1 MVLKLLGG
9 MQSKYSQG
17 PDGISTKLLKV
28 IIPHILSPLTHCFNL
43 SFQQAFVAT
52 QFRSARVIPVYKSG
66 KRDDYSNYRP
76 ISLLSSMC
84 RLQERIVARQL
95 TGYLNKHAL
104 LYPLQFGF
112 RGGHSCLHAVLLF
125 LNFLLEGKYDLSG
138 VPRHTIA
145 VFLDLKKA
153 FDTVDH
159 EILLRKLENLGAG
172 CKEVA
177 WFRHYLQGRRQTVV
191 INGVASNEA
200 TMSCG
205 VPQGSVLGPL
215 LFLIFI
221 NDAPTGFRDLL
232 TILFADDTTLQM
244 SDQDAHALFGKV
256 NDALALASDWFKAN
270 KLTLH
275 PSKTKYIFFSA
286 GQHIEPID
294 ETLTLDGVAIE
305 QIGLNCETKWFK
317 FLGMRLD
324 DKLSWEGQRAHVYQK
339 AAAGTFMLARLKRTV
354 PHRIRLMIYN
364 SLVRPYFEYCIEV
377 WGCSKAS
384 NLKVFFKLQKMCV
397 RHISGAGYR
406 SHTDPLF
413 ASNKILKIEDLVKY
427 KLLTLAH
434 QAFYAS
440 RPLPPPLANLF
451 CISEPPNR
459 NLLFKL
465 SQHGSIFGIDYPTV
479 RIPKLWSLED
489 LEMRNIKKLEAFK
502 SALYSNLVETY
513 HTEVSCDNPLCRDCN

>member
-1 MVLKLLGG
+1 MLKFLGG
-9 MQSKYSQG
+9 MQSKCSQG
-17 PDGISTKLLKV
+17 PDSISTKLLKL

-52 QFRSARVIPVYKSG
+52 QFHSAHVIPVYKSG

-125 LNFLLEGKYDLSG
+125 LNSLLEGKYDISG

-159 EILLRKLENLGAG
+159 EILLRKLENMGAG

-177 WFRHYLQGRRQTVV
+177 WFRHYLQGRRQAVV
-191 INGVASNEA
+191 INGVTSNEV

-221 NDAPTGFRDLL
+221 NDAPKGFKDLL

-244 SDQDAHALFGKV
+244 SNQDAHALFGKV
-256 NDALALASDWFKAN
+256 NNALALASDWFKAN

-275 PSKTKYIFFSA
+275 PSKTKYIFFSV
-286 GQHIEPID
+286 GQHTELID

-305 QIGLNCETKWFK
+305 Q
-317 FLGMRLD
+317 
-324 DKLSWEGQRAHVYQK
+324 
-339 AAAGTFMLARLKRTV
+339 
-354 PHRIRLMIYN
+354 
-364 SLVRPYFEYCIEV
+364 
-377 WGCSKAS
+377 SK
-384 NLKVFFKLQKMCV
+384 
-397 RHISGAGYR
+397 
-406 SHTDPLF
+406 T
-413 ASNKILKIEDLVKY
+413 
-427 KLLTLAH
+427 H

-440 RPLPPPLANLF
+440 RPLPPPLMNLF
-451 CISEPPNR
+451 CISELPNI
-459 NLLFKL
+459 NLLFKF

-489 LEMRNIKKLEAFK
+489 LEIRNIKKLEAFK
-502 SALYSNLVETY
+502 SALYSKLVDGY
-513 HTEVSCDNPLCRDCN
+513 STEVSCDNPYCEDCN

>member
-1 MVLKLLGG
+1 M
-9 MQSKYSQG
+9 
-17 PDGISTKLLKV
+17 
-28 IIPHILSPLTHCFNL
+28 
-43 SFQQAFVAT
+43 
-52 QFRSARVIPVYKSG
+52 
-66 KRDDYSNYRP
+66 
-76 ISLLSSMC
+76 
-84 RLQERIVARQL
+84 
-95 TGYLNKHAL
+95 
-104 LYPLQFGF
+104 
-112 RGGHSCLHAVLLF
+112 
-125 LNFLLEGKYDLSG
+125 
-138 VPRHTIA
+138 PRHTIA

-159 EILLRKLENLGAG
+159 EILLRKLENSGAG

-286 GQHIEPID
+286 GQHTELID

-324 DKLSWEGQRAHVYQK
+324 DKLS
-339 AAAGTFMLARLKRTV
+339 
-354 PHRIRLMIYN
+354 
-364 SLVRPYFEYCIEV
+364 
-377 WGCSKAS
+377 
-384 NLKVFFKLQKMCV
+384 
-397 RHISGAGYR
+397 
-406 SHTDPLF
+406 
-413 ASNKILKIEDLVKY
+413 
-427 KLLTLAH
+427 
-434 QAFYAS
+434 
-440 RPLPPPLANLF
+440 
-451 CISEPPNR
+451 
-459 NLLFKL
+459 
-465 SQHGSIFGIDYPTV
+465 
-479 RIPKLWSLED
+479 
-489 LEMRNIKKLEAFK
+489 
-502 SALYSNLVETY
+502 
-513 HTEVSCDNPLCRDCN
+513 